1 MATTETIRYSDG
13 SSISDGRAKFAWE
26 EPVPQTPFFDG
37 ITFSVVRNFLSNF
50 TEAEKSSLPIDP
62 HSAASKESKLQ
73 LMDEILIARLKIKDN
88 AALLSGTTFHDEDYT
103 SWERLWMARASI
115 QQELGDPDSEALK
128 IMRMLCE
135 QRRDKSNMSH
145 PHNLAFMLLNKG
157 DYVGAEKLELEA
169 KPWLE
174 GKLGMDAPQVM
185 KAWRTLVQAVWKQ
198 GAGRR
203 EDAERLLGELGRV
216 IEGMRGGTY
225 GMYEQDERKY
235 FKTMKEGLDE
245 WDNEPSLWGCGNSWD
260 NVDVGEEEV
269 K

>member
-1 MATTETIRYSDG
+1 
-13 SSISDGRAKFAWE
+13 
-26 EPVPQTPFFDG
+26 
-37 ITFSVVRNFLSNF
+37 
-50 TEAEKSSLPIDP
+50 
-62 HSAASKESKLQ
+62 
-73 LMDEILIARLKIKDN
+73 
-88 AALLSGTTFHDEDYT
+88 
-103 SWERLWMARASI
+103 
-115 QQELGDPDSEALK
+115 
-128 IMRMLCE
+128 MLCE
-135 QRRDKSNMSH
+135 QRIDKSNMSH

-157 DYVGAEKLELEA
+157 DYVGAEKMELEA

-198 GAGRR
+198 GPGRR
-203 EDAERLLGELGRV
+203 EDAERLLGEMGRL

-245 WDNEPSLWGCGNSWD
+245 WDREPELWGCGNMEFED
-260 NVDVGEEEV
+260 EGEEEERL